1 MIRKRNVVTLNREVI
16 VDYKGEKMQV
26 QWIAFPFKRK
36 TLEGYKNETIKG
48 IRVLRDTGKKQFF
61 KKGTLYEVKFFEEL
75 YKIKNEAY
83 NLFKNETNNEEN
95 EYINQ
100 VKALFSLW
108 EKDIK
113 EKKETAL
120 KEEKE
125 RKEKENREKA
135 KENALK
141 NWDKII
147 A

>member
-16 VDYKGEKMQV
+16 VDYKGEKMYV
-26 QWIAFPFKRK
+26 QWVSFPFKRK
-36 TLEGYKNETIKG
+36 TLDGYCNEIIEG
-48 IRVLRDTGKKQFF
+48 IRVLCNTGKKQFF
-61 KKGTLYEVKFFEEL
+61 KKNTLYEVKFFEEL
-75 YKIKNEAY
+75 YKVKTEAY
-83 NLFKNETNNEEN
+83 NLFKEETNNEEN

-113 EKKETAL
+113 DKKETIIKQELEKKE
-120 KEEKE
+120 
-125 RKEKENREKA
+125 KEKKEKA
-135 KENALK
+135 KENALE